1 MNLPAMLYILIL
13 MRLKCFV
20 NGKIK
25 DFQVKKNGFT
35 QHIKK
40 VLIAKKTSNNFLI
53 YYGSLKEKLMNIQL
67 ENTPEGVKLL

>member
-1 MNLPAMLYILIL
+1 MSQLYMLIL

-20 NGKIK
+20 NEKIK

-40 VLIAKKTSNNFLI
+40 VKKNHLITLNM
-53 YYGSLKEKLMNIQL
+53 EKLTNI
-67 ENTPEGVKLL
+67 